1 MKYNIYFSL
10 GDPWSDGHGINY
22 EYHITAN
29 YSVEDIENAYTKTT
43 EILGFNFIKEVGSEC
58 ECDRWIPKEY
68 TSKLLSL
75 GIINEENIVKEDPEF
90 SWGVPKGCFEFF
102 NMEDE
107 FIEIYFNIVKYSL
120 PDFEWEIRDL
130 EEETLSD
137 LNGAAYGLVCQ

>member
-10 GDPWSDGHGINY
+10 GDPWNDGHGISY
-22 EYHITAN
+22 DYHIVTN
-29 YSVEDIENAYTKTT
+29 YSVKDIENAYMKTT
-43 EILGFNFIKEVGSEC
+43 EILGFNFIKEVGIEY
-58 ECDRWIPKEY
+58 ECDRWIPEEY

-75 GIINEENIVKEDPEF
+75 GIINKENIVKEDPEF
-90 SWGVPKGCFEFF
+90 SWDAPKGCYDF
-102 NMEDE
+102 NDTEDE

-137 LNGAAYGLVCQ
+137 LNGAAYGLVC